1 MALDERIISKAII
14 ERYMQKLMANID
26 CDCTIVGGGPAGLV
40 CGYNLAKAG
49 LKVVLFDKRLS
60 VGGGM
65 WGGAMMFNEIV
76 VQDEG
81 KQILDEFD
89 INSRLYA
96 PNYYTADSVEAIT
109 TLISKTIK
117 SGVKIFNGIEIED
130 VVLKKIDGEYKVGGV
145 VLNWTTVNMAH
156 LPVDPIVISSDF
168 TVDATGHDA
177 HITQTLVRKGGVKL
191 NTESGDVVGE
201 KPMWADVGEQDTVNH
216 TKEVFNGLYVC
227 GMAANAVNGAHRMGP
242 IFGGML
248 NSGKKCA
255 QLILQRWSKK

>member
-1 MALDERIISKAII
+1 MALDERVISKAII
-14 ERYMQKLMANID
+14 ERYMQKLTDSID

-40 CGYNLAKAG
+40 CAYNLAKSG
-49 LKVVLFDKRLS
+49 LRVVLFDKRLS

-76 VQDEG
+76 VQEEG
-81 KQILDEFD
+81 KAILDEFG
-89 INSRLYA
+89 IKTSLYE
-96 PNYYTADSVEAIT
+96 PNYYTADSIEAIS
-109 TLISKTIK
+109 TLISLAVKA
-117 SGVKIFNGIEIED
+117 GVKIFNGIEAED
-130 VVLKKIDGEYKVGGV
+130 VVLKKVDGQYKVGGV
-145 VLNWTTVNMAH
+145 VVGWTTVNMAH

-177 HITQTLVRKGGVKL
+177 HLAQTLVRKGGVKL
-191 NTESGDVVGE
+191 NTESGEVVGE
-201 KPMWADVGEQDTVNH
+201 KPMWAEVGEQDTVNH

-227 GMAANAVNGAHRMGP
+227 GMAANAVSGAHRMGP

-255 QLILQRWSKK
+255 SLILEKWGKK

>member
-14 ERYMQKLMANID
+14 ERYSQKLLSQLD
-26 CDCTIVGGGPAGLV
+26 CDCVIVGGGPAGLI
-40 CGYNLAKAG
+40 CGYELAKNG
-49 LKVVLFDKRLS
+49 LKVTLFDKRLS

-76 VQDEG
+76 VQEDG
-81 KQILDEFD
+81 KAILDEFD
-89 INSRLYA
+89 IKTVLYE
-96 PNYYTADSVEAIT
+96 PNYYTADSIEAIS
-109 TLISKTIK
+109 TLISKTVK
-117 SGVKIFNGIEIED
+117 AGVKIFNGIEIED
-130 VVLKKIDGEYKVGGV
+130 VVLKKVDGQYRVGGV
-145 VLNWTTVNMAH
+145 VINWTTVNMAH
-156 LPVDPIVISSDF
+156 LPVDPIVVSASF

-177 HITQTLVRKGGVKL
+177 HLAQTLVRKAGVKL

-216 TKEVFNGLYVC
+216 TKEIYNGLYVC
-227 GMAANAVNGAHRMGP
+227 GMAANACSGAHRMGP

-255 QLILQRWSKK
+255 SLILEKWGKK